1 LVAVSGG
8 VSFTGRS
15 MAPRHRRLLP
25 LALLLVIAAG
35 VLTTPAAS
43 ASGSDQ
49 DLRALACGMPHEELL
64 RTWRGW
70 SPDRGGELQMI
81 AQQPNFVGSG
91 LPHVGP
97 WDYVQRVPML
107 WYGPGFVPAQGSV
120 QRPVT
125 SVGIAPTVAKLLHFP
140 YTAPDGA
147 PMAEALLPD
156 AQRPDPPK
164 LIVTVVWDAGGRD
177 VLLAHPH
184 SWPYLKSLIPK
195 GTWFDNAS
203 VGSSPTSTAQ
213 IHASIGTGAFPDD
226 HLLVGHRLRVGNT
239 IVTPW
244 AQGPNLITLP
254 TLADLYDRAMGN
266 EPLVGISATVN
277 IHFGMMSHGSFF
289 NGGDRDLGT
298 TRSVT
303 DPGTLTDEG
312 FEWNLP
318 HQIQDYYTLPP
329 YVNDVPG
336 FAKDVAA
343 VDRAD
348 GRTDGKWRDN
358 SIDQLL
364 QGFDT
369 PARIP
374 YQERVLEAMVT
385 NEGFGQD
392 DVPDLLYA
400 NFKEIDYISHI
411 WTMNSGEMDD
421 AVRAQDAA
429 LEQLVTFLDRQV
441 GKGQWARVLP
451 AEHGAIPNPKVSGGF
466 QISTTPI
473 GAGLDAAFDTDGD
486 DVPVVQLIQPTQIY
500 VNLAELRQNG
510 GTLDDMARWI
520 MDRTKGDTAGTGV
533 VVPADQQ
540 NDKVFEAAFPSELMD
555 HLSCLP
561 EARG

>member
-1 LVAVSGG
+1 MRAAM
-8 VSFTGRS
+8 SFTGRS
-15 MAPRHRRLLP
+15 MVPRRPRLLP
-25 LALLLVIAAG
+25 LVFVLAFGAG
-35 VLTTPAAS
+35 ASATTPAA
-43 ASGSDQ
+43 AGADR
-49 DLRALACGMPHEELL
+49 DLRAVACAMPEEELL

-70 SPDRGGELQMI
+70 SPDRGGELQMV
-81 AQQPNFVGSG
+81 AKEPNFVGSG

-97 WDYVQRVPML
+97 WDYVQRVPMF
-107 WYGPGFVPAQGSV
+107 WYGPGFVPARGSV
-120 QRPVT
+120 DRPVT
-125 SVGIAPTVAKLLHFP
+125 VVGMAPTTAELLHFP

-147 PMAEALLPD
+147 PMTEALLPE
-156 AQRPDPPK
+156 ARRPDPPR
-164 LIVTVVWDAGGRD
+164 LIVTVVWDAAGSN
-177 VLLAHPH
+177 VLEAHPR
-184 SWPYLKSLIPK
+184 SWPFLKSLIPE
-195 GTWFDNAS
+195 GTWYENAS

-213 IHASIGTGAFPDD
+213 IHASMGTGAFPDD
-226 HLLVGHRLRVGNT
+226 HLLVGHRLRVGTT

-289 NGGDRDLGT
+289 TGGDRDIGT

-318 HQIQDYYTLPP
+318 HQIQAYYTLPA
-329 YVNDVPG
+329 YANDTPG
-336 FAKDVAA
+336 FEEDVEA

-374 YQERVLEAMVT
+374 YQQRVLESIVT
-385 NEGFGQD
+385 HEGFGAD
-392 DVPDLLYA
+392 EVPDLLYA

-411 WTMNSGEMDD
+411 WTMNSPEMDD

-429 LEQLVTFLDRQV
+429 LEDLVGFLDAEV
-441 GKGQWARVLP
+441 GRGEWAMVLT
-451 AEHGAIPNPKVSGGF
+451 ADHGAIPDPRISGAF
-466 QISTTPI
+466 QISTGPI
-473 GAGLDAAFDTDGD
+473 GSGLTAAFDTDGD
-486 DVPVVQLIQPTQIY
+486 DVPVVEVIQPTQIY
-500 VNLAELRQNG
+500 VNEAELLQND
-510 GTLDDMARWI
+510 GTLEEMAR
-520 MDRTKGDTAGTGV
+520 
-533 VVPADQQ
+533 
-540 NDKVFEAAFPSELMD
+540 
-555 HLSCLP
+555 
-561 EARG
+561 

>member
-1 LVAVSGG
+1 
-8 VSFTGRS
+8 
-15 MAPRHRRLLP
+15 MAPRRRRLLP
-25 LALLLVIAAG
+25 FALVLVFAAG
-35 VLTTPAAS
+35 TLPTVPAS
-43 ASGSDQ
+43 AAASDQ
-49 DLRALACGMPHEELL
+49 DLVALACGMPHDELL

-70 SPDRGGELQMI
+70 SPDRGGDLQMI
-81 AQQPNFVGSG
+81 AKEPNFVGSG

-97 WDYVQRVPML
+97 WDYVQQVPML
-107 WYGPGFVPAQGSV
+107 WYGPGFIPAQGV
-120 QRPVT
+120 VNRPVT
-125 SVGIAPTVAKLLHFP
+125 SVGIAPTTAKLLNFP
-140 YTAPDGA
+140 YTAPDGS
-147 PMAEALLPD
+147 PMTEALLPE
-156 AQRPDPPK
+156 AQRPNPPK

-177 VLLAHPH
+177 VLTAHPH

-195 GTWFDNAS
+195 GTWYEDAS

-226 HLLVGHRLRVGNT
+226 HLLVGHRLRIGNN

-244 AQGPNLITLP
+244 AQGPNLIVLP

-266 EPLVGISATVN
+266 KPIVGISATVN

-289 NGGDRDLGT
+289 NGGDRDIGT

-312 FEWNLP
+312 FTWNLP
-318 HQIQDYYTLPP
+318 HQIQPYYTFPS

-336 FAKDVAA
+336 FAKDVDA

-348 GRTDGKWRDN
+348 GRKDGKWRNN

-374 YQERVLEAMVT
+374 YQERVLETMIT
-385 NEGFGQD
+385 REGFGQD

-411 WTMNSGEMDD
+411 WSMNSPEMDD
-421 AVRAQDAA
+421 AVRLQDAA
-429 LEQLVTFLDRQV
+429 LKQLVTFLNAQV
-441 GKGQWARVLP
+441 GKGQWAMVLT
-451 AEHGAIPNPKVSGGF
+451 ADHGAIPSPKVSGGF
-466 QISTTPI
+466 QISTAPI
-473 GAGLDAAFDTDGD
+473 GAGLEAAFDTDGD
-486 DVPVVQLIQPTQIY
+486 DVPIVELIQPTQIY
-500 VNLAELRQNG
+500 VNTDELRQNG
-510 GTLDDMARWI
+510 GTLEDMARWI
-520 MDRTKGDTAGTGV
+520 MDRTEGNTHGLGV
-533 VVPADQQ
+533 TVPAADQ
-540 NDKVFEAAFPSELMD
+540 NAKVFAESFPSDLMT
-555 HLSCLP
+555 HLPCLP

>member
-1 LVAVSGG
+1 
-8 VSFTGRS
+8 

-25 LALLLVIAAG
+25 LALLPVLAAG
-35 VLTTPAAS
+35 ALSTVPATAS
-43 ASGSDQ
+43 SSDQ
-49 DLRALACGMPHEELL
+49 DLRALACGMPNEELL

-140 YTAPDGA
+140 YAAPDGS
-147 PMAEALLPD
+147 PMTEALLPE

-164 LIVTVVWDAGGRD
+164 LIVTVVWDAGGRN

-289 NGGDRDLGT
+289 NGGDRDFGT

-318 HQIQDYYTLPP
+318 HQIQDYYTLPS

-336 FAKDVAA
+336 FAKDVAT

-385 NEGFGQD
+385 HEGFGQD

-429 LEQLVTFLDRQV
+429 LKQLVTFLDQQV
-441 GKGQWARVLP
+441 GKGQWAMVLT
-451 AEHGAIPNPKVSGGF
+451 ADHGAIPNPKVSGGF

-473 GAGLDAAFDTDGD
+473 GAGLNAAFDTDGD

-500 VNLAELRQNG
+500 VNLEELRQNG
-510 GTLDDMARWI
+510 GTLEDMARWI
-520 MDRTKGDTAGTGV
+520 MDRTKGNTAGTGV

-540 NDKVFEAAFPSELMD
+540 NDKVFEASFPSELMN

>member
-1 LVAVSGG
+1 
-8 VSFTGRS
+8 
-15 MAPRHRRLLP
+15 MAPPRRRLLP
-25 LALLLVIAAG
+25 LALLLVLGTGALPGVRATAAD
-35 VLTTPAAS
+35 P
-43 ASGSDQ
+43 DQ
-49 DLRALACGMPHEELL
+49 DLRDLACGMPKEELL

-70 SPDRGGELQMI
+70 SSDRGGELQMTPK
-81 AQQPNFVGSG
+81 QPDFVGSG

-107 WYGPGFVPAQGSV
+107 WYGPGFVPARGAV

-125 SVGIAPTVAKLLHFP
+125 VVGIAPTAAELLHFP
-140 YTAPDGA
+140 FSAPDGA
-147 PMAEALLPD
+147 PMTEALLPE
-156 AQRPDPPK
+156 AKRPDPPK
-164 LIVTVVWDAGGRD
+164 LIVTVVWDAGGTN
-177 VLLAHPH
+177 VLEAHPH
-184 SWPYLKSLIPK
+184 SWPFLRSLIPQ
-195 GTWFDNAS
+195 GTWFENAS

-213 IHASIGTGAFPDD
+213 IHASMGTGAFPDD

-239 IVTPW
+239 LVTPW

-289 NGGDRDLGT
+289 TGGDRDIGT

-303 DPGTLTDEG
+303 DPGTITDEG

-318 HQIQDYYTLPP
+318 HQIQAYYTLPE
-329 YVNDVPG
+329 YANDTPG
-336 FAKDVAA
+336 FDKDVAA

-348 GRTDGKWRDN
+348 GRTDQKWRDN
-358 SIDQLL
+358 AIDQLL

-374 YQERVLEAMVT
+374 YQERVLENIVT
-385 NEGFGQD
+385 HEGFGQD

-400 NFKEIDYISHI
+400 NFKEIDYISHV
-411 WTMNSGEMDD
+411 WTMNSPEMDD

-429 LEQLVTFLDRQV
+429 LQRLVEFLDAEV
-441 GKGQWARVLP
+441 GQGEWAMVLT
-451 AEHGAIPNPKVSGGF
+451 ADHGAIPDPKVSGAF
-466 QISTTPI
+466 NIATAPI
-473 GAGLDAAFDTDGD
+473 GSGLEAVFDTDGD

-500 VNLAELRQNG
+500 VNEAELRENG
-510 GTLDDMARWI
+510 GTLEEMARWI
-520 MDRTKGDTAGTGV
+520 MGLTKEDTAGTGV
-533 VVPADQQ
+533 TVPADQQ
-540 NDKVFEAAFPSELMD
+540 AETVFAASFPSELMTD
-555 HLSCLP
+555 LPCLP

>member
-1 LVAVSGG
+1 
-8 VSFTGRS
+8 
-15 MAPRHRRLLP
+15 MAPRRLRLFP
-25 LALLLVIAAG
+25 LALVLVLGTGISATAPATAAR
-35 VLTTPAAS
+35 
-43 ASGSDQ
+43 SDA

-70 SPDRGGELQMI
+70 SEDRGGELQMV
-81 AQQPNFVGSG
+81 AEEPNFVGSG

-97 WDYVQRVPML
+97 WDYVQRVPMF
-107 WYGPGFVPAQGSV
+107 WYGPGFVPARGSV
-120 QRPVT
+120 DRPVT
-125 SVGIAPTVAKLLHFP
+125 VVGMAPTAAKLLHFP

-147 PMAEALLPD
+147 PMEEALLPE

-164 LIVTVVWDAGGRD
+164 LIVTLVWDAAGRN
-177 VLLAHPH
+177 VLEAHPN

-195 GTWFDNAS
+195 GTWFENAS

-213 IHASIGTGAFPDD
+213 IHASMGTGAFPDD
-226 HLLVGHRLRVGNT
+226 HLLVGHRLRVGT
-239 IVTPW
+239 TLVTPW

-289 NGGDRDLGT
+289 TGGDRDIGT

-303 DPGTLTDEG
+303 DPGTLTSEG

-318 HQIQDYYTLPP
+318 RQIQAYYTLPE
-329 YVNDVPG
+329 YANDTPG
-336 FAKDVAA
+336 FAEDVEA

-348 GRTDGKWRDN
+348 GRKDGQWRDN

-374 YQERVLEAMVT
+374 YQERVLESIVT

-392 DVPDLLYA
+392 DMPDLLYA
-400 NFKEIDYISHI
+400 NFKEIDYISHV
-411 WTMNSGEMDD
+411 WTMNSPEMDD

-429 LEQLVTFLDRQV
+429 LEDLVRFLDAEV
-441 GKGQWARVLP
+441 GRGEWAMVLTSD
-451 AEHGAIPNPKVSGGF
+451 HGAIPDPKLSGAFQVS
-466 QISTTPI
+466 TAPI
-473 GAGLDAAFDTDGD
+473 GAGLAAAFDGDGD

-500 VNLAELRQNG
+500 VDEAELQQNG
-510 GTLDDMARWI
+510 GTLEDMARWI
-520 MDRTKGDTAGTGV
+520 MDRTKGDTGGTGV
-533 VVPADQQ
+533 TVPADQQ
-540 NDKVFEAAFPSELMD
+540 DDRVFAAAFPSRLMTD
-555 HLSCLP
+555 LACLP